1 MRLNESLSFDEWFG
15 MFSVV
20 VCKRFGKIFY
30 LVTIKVSAENLLNV
44 ANVECRCF
52 FSDPFVFFFIFSYT
66 RYMNDVTYI
75 R

>member
-52 FSDPFVFFFIFSYT
+52 FSDPFVFSSSFRIQG
-66 RYMNDVTYI
+66 I
-75 R
+75 